1 MFLHH
6 SMTISIKGK
15 AEKRRGR
22 LVIDLLAIYW
32 HYFIMSFKHWP
43 IIVLLAGSLSFFSCN
58 HVNGWATGFK
68 LVDGWGYILHTSD
81 SGQTWARQGS
91 AAQLDG
97 IVISDV
103 SAINPQTALV
113 CGYRFDPLAN
123 DVLSPVIIKTIDGGM
138 TWQFQNLPSS
148 FEGRALYEIKAVD
161 QNVVWACGSQG
172 LILRTVN
179 GGITW
184 DDRSYPSQEAFFG
197 GIAAAD
203 RNRAVAGGLL
213 VQSNLVL
220 VVRTEDGGF
229 TWAAPTS
236 KPDDWDAVIEVAWI
250 PNSSTVWAVGN
261 APPQRGGLG
270 GPALVSKDNGATW
283 EHKLER
289 LALSHTNA
297 VFPWNEDIVW
307 VGADRGNVRYTL
319 NGGTTWESPFIPKNL
334 WIGGI
339 SAISTTE
346 LWMAGFTEGG
356 REGYIIH
363 SIDGG
368 ANWEVQPAPSS
379 VSLWRISMAKWYNSP
394 N

>member
-1 MFLHH
+1 
-6 SMTISIKGK
+6 
-15 AEKRRGR
+15 
-22 LVIDLLAIYW
+22 
-32 HYFIMSFKHWP
+32 MSFKHWP
-43 IIVLLAGSLSFFSCN
+43 TIVLLAGSLSFFGCN

-97 IVISDV
+97 IIISDV

-113 CGYRFDPLAN
+113 CGYRSYPLTHE
-123 DVLSPVIIKTIDGGM
+123 VLSPVIIKTTDGGM

-148 FEGRALYEIKAVD
+148 FMGKALYEIKAVD
-161 QNVVWACGSQG
+161 QNVVWACGDQG

-184 DDRSYPSQEAFFG
+184 DDRSYPSQEAFFN

-203 RNRAVAGGLL
+203 RNRALAGGIL

-220 VVRTEDGGF
+220 IVRTEDGGL

-236 KPDDWDAVIEVAWI
+236 KPDDWGAVIEVAWT
-250 PNSSTVWAVGN
+250 PHSSTVWAVGM
-261 APPQRGGLG
+261 AFYLQREIC
-270 GPALVSKDNGATW
+270 GPALVSRDNGATW
-283 EHKLER
+283 WHKLEP
-289 LALSHTNA
+289 LAISHTNA

-307 VGADRGNVRYTL
+307 VGADHGNVRYTI
-319 NGGTTWESPFIPKNL
+319 NGGSTWESPPIPKRL
-334 WIGGI
+334 WVGGI

-346 LWMAGFTEGG
+346 LWMAGLTEGG

-368 ANWEVQPAPSS
+368 ASWEVQPAPSS
-379 VSLWRISMAKWYNSP
+379 ESLWRISMVKWFNSP